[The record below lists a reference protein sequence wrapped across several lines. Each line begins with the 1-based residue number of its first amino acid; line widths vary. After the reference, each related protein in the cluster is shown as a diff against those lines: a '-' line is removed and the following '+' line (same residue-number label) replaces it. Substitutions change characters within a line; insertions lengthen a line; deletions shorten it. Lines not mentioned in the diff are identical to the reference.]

1 MKTKRIILLISGAFF
16 IIAIILDQI
25 DFYNLCS
32 TSRCLSVIEMYFKIS
47 YVLIP
52 VIFFSLLTY
61 KMKDQ
66 VFQAWWGFA
75 RWFVPLIIASTL
87 VLQTGAMGRS
97 GGGWGI
103 SSPSLGTIIL
113 FLLYSIFILVS
124 LIKIIWA
131 FIKTRNK

>member
-1 MKTKRIILLISGAFF
+1 MKTKRILLFISGAFF

-32 TSRCLSVIEMYFKIS
+32 TSRCLSVIEMYFKLS
-47 YVLIP
+47 YVFIP

-66 VFQAWWGFA
+66 IFQTWWGFA
-75 RWFVPLIIASTL
+75 KWFVPLIAVSTL
-87 VLQTGAMGRS
+87 FLQTGAMGRS

-113 FLLYSIFILVS
+113 FFLYLIFVLVS
-124 LIKIIWA
+124 LVRIIWA